1 MTMNSQRASATIYQF
16 PPRGRFAAAEQR
28 DASRAAINPM
38 LQRAAQA
45 AVASAWYHEDAIRDA
60 EPTRTK

>member
-1 MTMNSQRASATIYQF
+1 MTTNSQHASATIYQF
-16 PPRGRFAAAEQR
+16 PPRGRFATDQR
-28 DASRAAINPM
+28 DVPRAAINPI

-60 EPTRTK
+60 EPARTK